1 MSEVAV
7 RYRVKPGKTI
17 FHGGERFEEGA
28 ELELVQ
34 QVAEVHASNI
44 ELIISSPVDVEDA
57 TVEDA
62 TVEDATVSERE
73 PEQPKRKSK
82 TKLNTD
88 NLTNNPDATNGEP

>member
-17 FHGGERFEEGA
+17 FHGGEKFEEGA
-28 ELELVQ
+28 ELELVR

-44 ELIISSPVDVEDA
+44 ELIISSPVD
-57 TVEDA
+57 VEDA

>member
-1 MSEVAV
+1 MSELLAK
-7 RYRVKPGKTI
+7 YRVKQGKVI

-44 ELIISSPVDVEDA
+44 ELIISSPVDVKDA
-57 TVEDA
+57 P
-62 TVEDATVSERE
+62 VSEPE

-82 TKLNTD
+82 SKLNTD
-88 NLTNNPDATNGEP
+88 NLTDNPDATNGEP